1 MNYLNKLFSIFLLF
15 FLFTNTS
22 YSNESVAYIDID
34 FILKNSDIGK
44 KSLEKIN
51 TQNNKNI
58 QDLKKKEKILKDL
71 EIEIAN
77 KKNIISKEAF
87 DKEVIIFRKNID
99 QFKIEQQ
106 QIIKDFND
114 YKKKEIDKVFQTISP
129 IINSYM
135 EKKSVKILFDAKN
148 IFMAR
153 NDLNLNF
160 YFRMHFQLSSFLML
174 QEIKN
179 FVQNLLEQC
188 NLRQL

>member
-22 YSNESVAYIDID
+22 FSNESVAYIDID

-44 KSLEKIN
+44 KSLERIN
-51 TQNNKNI
+51 IQNNINI

-71 EIEIAN
+71 EIEIAS

-87 DKEVIIFRKNID
+87 DKEVVIFRKNID

-114 YKKKEIDKVFQTISP
+114 YKKKEIDKVFQIISP

-135 EKKSVKILFDAKN
+135 EKNSVKILFDAKN

-153 NDLNLNF
+153 NDLNFTN
-160 YFRMHFQLSSFLML
+160 
-174 QEIKN
+174 EI
-179 FVQNLLEQC
+179 LEAI
-188 NLRQL
+188 NKEAK

>member
-1 MNYLNKLFSIFLLF
+1 MNYLNKLFSIFLIF
-15 FLFTNTS
+15 FLFTNS
-22 YSNESVAYIDID
+22 SFSNESVAYIDID

-51 TQNNKNI
+51 IQNNINI

-71 EIEIAN
+71 EIEIAS

-114 YKKKEIDKVFQTISP
+114 YKKKEIDKVFQIISP
-129 IINSYM
+129 IINTYM
-135 EKKSVKILFDAKN
+135 EKNSVKILFDAKN

-153 NDLNLNF
+153 NDLNFTND
-160 YFRMHFQLSSFLML
+160 
-174 QEIKN
+174 I
-179 FVQNLLEQC
+179 LEVI
-188 NLRQL
+188 NKEAK

>member
-1 MNYLNKLFSIFLLF
+1 MNYLNKLFFIFLLF

-22 YSNESVAYIDID
+22 FSNEPVAYIDID

-114 YKKKEIDKVFQTISP
+114 YKKREIDKVFQIISP

-135 EKKSVKILFDAKN
+135 EKKSVKILLDAKN

-153 NDLNLNF
+153 NDLNFTND
-160 YFRMHFQLSSFLML
+160 
-174 QEIKN
+174 I
-179 FVQNLLEQC
+179 LEAI
-188 NLRQL
+188 NKEAK

>member
-15 FLFTNTS
+15 FLFTNLS
-22 YSNESVAYIDID
+22 FSNEPVAYIDID

-44 KSLEKIN
+44 KTLEKIN

-71 EIEIAN
+71 EIEIAS
-77 KKNIISKEAF
+77 KKNIISKEVF
-87 DKEVIIFRKNID
+87 DNEVIIFRKKID
-99 QFKIEQQ
+99 QFKMDQQ

-114 YKKKEIDKVFQTISP
+114 YKKKEIDKVFQIISP

-153 NDLNLNF
+153 NDLNLTNA
-160 YFRMHFQLSSFLML
+160 
-174 QEIKN
+174 
-179 FVQNLLEQC
+179 LLEAI
-188 NLRQL
+188 NKEAK

>member
-15 FLFTNTS
+15 FLFTNLS
-22 YSNESVAYIDID
+22 LSNELVAYIDID

-44 KSLEKIN
+44 KSLEKIK
-51 TQNNKNI
+51 TQNNLNI

-77 KKNIISKEAF
+77 KKKIISKEAF
-87 DKEVIIFRKNID
+87 EKEVIAFRKNID

-106 QIIKDFND
+106 QIINDFND
-114 YKKKEIDKVFQTISP
+114 YKKKEIDKIFQNISP

-153 NDLNLNF
+153 NDLNLTND
-160 YFRMHFQLSSFLML
+160 
-174 QEIKN
+174 I
-179 FVQNLLEQC
+179 LEAI
-188 NLRQL
+188 NKEAK

>member
-1 MNYLNKLFSIFLLF
+1 MKFSNKLLFIFISF
-15 FLFTNTS
+15 FLNITPANS
-22 YSNESVAYIDID
+22 SEPIAYIDID

-44 KSLEKIN
+44 KSLKKIN
-51 TQNNKNI
+51 TQNNLNI

-71 EIEIAN
+71 EIEIAS
-77 KKNIISKEAF
+77 KKKIISKEAF
-87 DKEVIIFRKNID
+87 EKEVNIFRKNVD

-135 EKKSVKILFDAKN
+135 EQKSVKILFDAKN

-153 NDLNLNF
+153 NDLNLTND
-160 YFRMHFQLSSFLML
+160 
-174 QEIKN
+174 I
-179 FVQNLLEQC
+179 LEAI
-188 NLRQL
+188 NKEAK

>member
-15 FLFTNTS
+15 FLITNTS

-51 TQNNKNI
+51 TQNNINI

-71 EIEIAN
+71 EIKIAS

-87 DKEVIIFRKNID
+87 DKEVITFRKNID
-99 QFKIEQQ
+99 QFKTDQQ

-114 YKKKEIDKVFQTISP
+114 YKKKEIDKVFQIISP

-135 EKKSVKILFDAKN
+135 EKNSVKILFDAKN

-153 NDLNLNF
+153 NDLNLTND
-160 YFRMHFQLSSFLML
+160 
-174 QEIKN
+174 I
-179 FVQNLLEQC
+179 LEAI
-188 NLRQL
+188 NKDAK

>member
-15 FLFTNTS
+15 FLFSNTS
-22 YSNESVAYIDID
+22 FSNEPVAYIDID

-51 TQNNKNI
+51 TQNNINI

-71 EIEIAN
+71 EIEIAS

-87 DKEVIIFRKNID
+87 DKEVTVFRKNID

-114 YKKKEIDKVFQTISP
+114 YKKKEIDKVFQIISP

-135 EKKSVKILFDAKN
+135 ETNSVKILFDAKN

-153 NDLNLNF
+153 NDLNLTND
-160 YFRMHFQLSSFLML
+160 
-174 QEIKN
+174 
-179 FVQNLLEQC
+179 LLEAI
-188 NLRQL
+188 NKEAK

>member
-15 FLFTNTS
+15 FLFTNLS
-22 YSNESVAYIDID
+22 FSNEPVAYIDID

-44 KSLEKIN
+44 KTLEKIN

-71 EIEIAN
+71 EIEIAS

-114 YKKKEIDKVFQTISP
+114 YKKKEIDKVFQIISP

-153 NDLNLNF
+153 NDLNLTND
-160 YFRMHFQLSSFLML
+160 
-174 QEIKN
+174 
-179 FVQNLLEQC
+179 LLEAI
-188 NLRQL
+188 NKEAK

>member
-1 MNYLNKLFSIFLLF
+1 MNYLNKLFFIFLLF

-22 YSNESVAYIDID
+22 FSNEAVAYIDID

-71 EIEIAN
+71 EIEIAS

-99 QFKIEQQ
+99 QFKIEQKQ
-106 QIIKDFND
+106 VIKNFND
-114 YKKKEIDKVFQTISP
+114 YKKKEIDEVFQKISP

-153 NDLNLNF
+153 NDLNLTND
-160 YFRMHFQLSSFLML
+160 
-174 QEIKN
+174 I
-179 FVQNLLEQC
+179 LEAI
-188 NLRQL
+188 NKEVK

>member
-1 MNYLNKLFSIFLLF
+1 MNFLNKLFYIFLLF

-22 YSNESVAYIDID
+22 FSNESVAYIDID

-51 TQNNKNI
+51 IQNNKNI

-71 EIEIAN
+71 EIEIAS

-114 YKKKEIDKVFQTISP
+114 YKKKEIDKVFQIISP
-129 IINSYM
+129 IINTYM
-135 EKKSVKILFDAKN
+135 EKNSVKILFDAKN

-153 NDLNLNF
+153 NDLNFTND
-160 YFRMHFQLSSFLML
+160 
-174 QEIKN
+174 I
-179 FVQNLLEQC
+179 LEAI
-188 NLRQL
+188 NKEAK

>member
-1 MNYLNKLFSIFLLF
+1 MKNLYKLFYIVLLF
-15 FLFTNTS
+15 FLFTSTS
-22 YSNESVAYIDID
+22 LSNEPVAYIDID

-51 TQNNKNI
+51 NQNNDNI
-58 QDLKKKEKILKDL
+58 QDLKNKKKILKDL
-71 EIEIAN
+71 EIEIAS

-114 YKKKEIDKVFQTISP
+114 YKKKEIDKVFLTISP

-135 EKKSVKILFDAKN
+135 EKNSVKILFDAKN

-153 NDLNLNF
+153 NDLNLTND
-160 YFRMHFQLSSFLML
+160 
-174 QEIKN
+174 I
-179 FVQNLLEQC
+179 LEAI
-188 NLRQL
+188 NKASK

>member
-1 MNYLNKLFSIFLLF
+1 MNFLNKLFYIFLLF
-15 FLFTNTS
+15 FLFTNS
-22 YSNESVAYIDID
+22 SFSNESVAYIDID

-51 TQNNKNI
+51 TQNNINI

-71 EIEIAN
+71 EIEIAS

-114 YKKKEIDKVFQTISP
+114 YKKKEIDKVFQIISP
-129 IINSYM
+129 IINTYM
-135 EKKSVKILFDAKN
+135 EKNSVKILFDAKN

-153 NDLNLNF
+153 NDLNFTND
-160 YFRMHFQLSSFLML
+160 
-174 QEIKN
+174 I
-179 FVQNLLEQC
+179 LEAI
-188 NLRQL
+188 NKETK

>member
-71 EIEIAN
+71 EIEIAS

-87 DKEVIIFRKNID
+87 EKEVTIFRKNID
-99 QFKIEQQ
+99 QFKIEQK
-106 QIIKDFND
+106 QIIENFND
-114 YKKKEIDKVFQTISP
+114 YKKKEIDEVFKKISP

-153 NDLNLNF
+153 NDLNLTND
-160 YFRMHFQLSSFLML
+160 
-174 QEIKN
+174 I
-179 FVQNLLEQC
+179 LEAI
-188 NLRQL
+188 NKEVK

>member
-1 MNYLNKLFSIFLLF
+1 MINSSF
-15 FLFTNTS
+15 
-22 YSNESVAYIDID
+22 SNESVAYIDID

-51 TQNNKNI
+51 IQNNINI

-71 EIEIAN
+71 EIEIAS

-114 YKKKEIDKVFQTISP
+114 YKKKEIDKVFQIISP
-129 IINSYM
+129 IINTYM
-135 EKKSVKILFDAKN
+135 EKNSVKILFDAKN

-153 NDLNLNF
+153 NDLNFTND
-160 YFRMHFQLSSFLML
+160 
-174 QEIKN
+174 I
-179 FVQNLLEQC
+179 LEAI
-188 NLRQL
+188 NKETK

>member
-15 FLFTNTS
+15 FLFTNLS
-22 YSNESVAYIDID
+22 FSNEPVAYIDID

-44 KSLEKIN
+44 KTLEKIN

-71 EIEIAN
+71 EIEIAS
-77 KKNIISKEAF
+77 KRNIISKEVF
-87 DKEVIIFRKNID
+87 DNEVIIFRKKID
-99 QFKIEQQ
+99 QFKMDQQ

-114 YKKKEIDKVFQTISP
+114 YKKKEIDKVFQIISP

-153 NDLNLNF
+153 NDLNLTNA
-160 YFRMHFQLSSFLML
+160 
-174 QEIKN
+174 
-179 FVQNLLEQC
+179 LLEAI
-188 NLRQL
+188 NKEAK

>member
-15 FLFTNTS
+15 FLFTNLS
-22 YSNESVAYIDID
+22 FSNEPVAYIDID
-34 FILKNSDIGK
+34 YILKNSDIGK

-51 TQNNKNI
+51 TQNDKNI
-58 QDLKKKEKILKDL
+58 QDLRKKEKILKDL
-71 EIEIAN
+71 EIEIAS

-99 QFKIEQQ
+99 QFKIEQKQ
-106 QIIKDFND
+106 VIKNFND
-114 YKKKEIDKVFQTISP
+114 YKKKEIDEVFQKISP

-153 NDLNLNF
+153 NDLNLTND
-160 YFRMHFQLSSFLML
+160 
-174 QEIKN
+174 I
-179 FVQNLLEQC
+179 LEAI
-188 NLRQL
+188 NKEVK

>member
-15 FLFTNTS
+15 FIFTNLS
-22 YSNESVAYIDID
+22 FSNEPVAYIDID
-34 FILKNSDIGK
+34 FILKNSNIGK

-51 TQNNKNI
+51 TQNNLNI

-71 EIEIAN
+71 EIEIAS

-114 YKKKEIDKVFQTISP
+114 YKKKEIDKVFQIISP

-135 EKKSVKILFDAKN
+135 EKNSVKILFDAKN

-153 NDLNLNF
+153 NDLNFTND
-160 YFRMHFQLSSFLML
+160 
-174 QEIKN
+174 I
-179 FVQNLLEQC
+179 LEAI
-188 NLRQL
+188 NKEAK

>member
-1 MNYLNKLFSIFLLF
+1 MNYLNKLFSIFLLL
-15 FLFTNTS
+15 FLFTNTAFC
-22 YSNESVAYIDID
+22 NEPVAYIDID

-44 KSLEKIN
+44 KTLEKIN

-71 EIEIAN
+71 EIEIAS
-77 KKNIISKEAF
+77 KKNIISKEVF
-87 DKEVIIFRKNID
+87 DNEVIIFRKKID
-99 QFKIEQQ
+99 QFKMDQQ

-114 YKKKEIDKVFQTISP
+114 YKKKEIDKVFQIISP

-153 NDLNLNF
+153 NDLNLTND
-160 YFRMHFQLSSFLML
+160 
-174 QEIKN
+174 
-179 FVQNLLEQC
+179 LLEAI
-188 NLRQL
+188 NKEAK

>member
-1 MNYLNKLFSIFLLF
+1 MNYLNKLFTIFLLS
-15 FLFTNTS
+15 FLFTNLS
-22 YSNESVAYIDID
+22 FSNEPVAYIDID

-51 TQNNKNI
+51 TQNNINI

-71 EIEIAN
+71 EIEIAS

-99 QFKIEQQ
+99 QFKTEQQ
-106 QIIKDFND
+106 KIIKNFND
-114 YKKKEIDKVFQTISP
+114 YKKNEIDKVFQIISP

-135 EKKSVKILFDAKN
+135 ETNSVKILFDAKN

-153 NDLNLNF
+153 NDLNLTND
-160 YFRMHFQLSSFLML
+160 
-174 QEIKN
+174 I
-179 FVQNLLEQC
+179 LEAI
-188 NLRQL
+188 NKEAK

>member
-1 MNYLNKLFSIFLLF
+1 MNYLNKLFSVFFLF
-15 FLFTNTS
+15 FLFTNMS
-22 YSNESVAYIDID
+22 FSNESVAYIDID

-51 TQNNKNI
+51 IQNNINI

-71 EIEIAN
+71 EIEIAS

-114 YKKKEIDKVFQTISP
+114 YKKKEIDKVFQIISP
-129 IINSYM
+129 IINTYM
-135 EKKSVKILFDAKN
+135 EKNSVKILFDAKN

-153 NDLNLNF
+153 NDLNFTND
-160 YFRMHFQLSSFLML
+160 
-174 QEIKN
+174 I
-179 FVQNLLEQC
+179 LEAI
-188 NLRQL
+188 NKETK